1 MTPITLPATTRWR
14 KTHQHPT
21 ADRPQRQRRRRPLLS
36 TSTRD
41 EQASTITTILVTGTT
56 MTVESATIHP
66 IRRIRDPDNPLGGQP
81 MTQPPD
87 PNDAPDIAV
96 EAGEVPK

>member
-1 MTPITLPATTRWR
+1 
-14 KTHQHPT
+14 
-21 ADRPQRQRRRRPLLS
+21 
-36 TSTRD
+36 
-41 EQASTITTILVTGTT
+41 

-87 PNDAPDIAV
+87 PNDSPDIAV
-96 EAGEVPK
+96 KAGEVPK